1 MGNIVIGH
9 LGGKKGQLGG
19 KYGQLGEKHGQLGHL
34 GDRYDSL
41 NIECDQHIF
50 SQVMTTQ
57 LTLLQ
62 SSAKAKINTKSARPS
77 PMTMIMTQVLTCRQ
91 VGGLRR
97 RGGDGPGQGGSLGG
111 PSHNVLHKHGS
122 ANKRQWFLTRA
133 IVLDHM
139 PQINILLTKLFL
151 LIVPIKKMPIKC
163 KLHISS
169 TDIFWLELDY

>member
-9 LGGKKGQLGG
+9 LGGKYGQLGG

-62 SSAKAKINTKSARPS
+62 ISAKAKINTKSARPS

-97 RGGDGPGQGGSLGG
+97 RGGDGPGQGGCLSG
-111 PSHNVLHKHGS
+111 PSHDVLHKHGS
-122 ANKRQWFLTRA
+122 ANKKTRFNTGA
-133 IVLDHM
+133 IVLNRM
-139 PQINILLTKLFL
+139 PQI
-151 LIVPIKKMPIKC
+151 KKTVSIDC
-163 KLHISS
+163 SN
-169 TDIFWLELDY
+169 